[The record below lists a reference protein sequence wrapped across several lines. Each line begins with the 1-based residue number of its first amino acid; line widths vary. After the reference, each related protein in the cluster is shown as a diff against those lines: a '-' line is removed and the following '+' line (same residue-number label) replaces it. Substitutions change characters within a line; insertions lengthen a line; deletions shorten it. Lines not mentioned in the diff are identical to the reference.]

1 MRVVDVV
8 GSGDPAL
15 GGDGYKTSYLINSM
29 MIHPQ
34 NKQTHIVGYLSIL
47 GSLPFAHNSF
57 RESHRKPLHFG
68 ELEAFHISTLIMTY
82 AIQML
87 WLQNILFDIY
97 VLLFFR

>member
-34 NKQTHIVGYLSIL
+34 NEKKTNKHI
-47 GSLPFAHNSF
+47 
-57 RESHRKPLHFG
+57 
-68 ELEAFHISTLIMTY
+68 
-82 AIQML
+82 
-87 WLQNILFDIY
+87 
-97 VLLFFR
+97 LLDT